1 MTTTAQPKTEKVT
14 MTGAEFHCAREF
26 LGLPPQWVAAKVGV
40 HIKTV
45 YQWEKPGK
53 GNVPERAR
61 LFMATMLSAA
71 ERAVGNMTIKWE
83 ADEIPIPHGRD
94 LTPNSQYPSS
104 FHRAIASRVAERTG
118 KRLVYKEDQP

>member
-1 MTTTAQPKTEKVT
+1 VTTTEIRS

-45 YQWEKPGK
+45 YQWEKPGN
-53 GNVPERAR
+53 GNVPDRAHT
-61 LFMATMLSAA
+61 FMNTMLKMA
-71 ERAVGNMTIKWE
+71 ERIVGRMTVTWQE
-83 ADEIPIPHGRD
+83 DNIPVPHGRD
-94 LTPNSQYPSS
+94 LSPNSQYPAS

-118 KRLVYKEDQP
+118 KRITYDTQGE